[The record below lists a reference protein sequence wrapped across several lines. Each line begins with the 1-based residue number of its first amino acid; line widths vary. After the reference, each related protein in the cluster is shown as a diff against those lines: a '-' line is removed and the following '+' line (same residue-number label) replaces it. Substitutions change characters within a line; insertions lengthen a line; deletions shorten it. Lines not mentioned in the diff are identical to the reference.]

1 MIGFVVVTHGNLA
14 VELISTAELIVGEI
28 EGVKAVA
35 IPYSISQE
43 EAREQIS
50 SAISSVDNGE
60 GVLILTDLFGGT
72 PSNLSISFL
81 EEKKVE
87 VVTGVS
93 LPMMVKLSNVRGK
106 LNLEDM
112 AKLIRSYGRENISIA
127 GELLKGKA

>member
-14 VELISTAELIVGEI
+14 SELINTAEMIVGKI
-28 EGVKAVA
+28 EGVVAVP
-35 IPYSISQE
+35 ILHSVSQD
-43 EAREQIS
+43 EAREQIL
-50 SAISSVDNGE
+50 SAIKSVDNGE

-81 EEKKVE
+81 EDKKVE

-93 LPMMVKLSNVRGK
+93 LPMMVKLSNVRAN
-106 LNLEDM
+106 LSLEDM

-127 GELLKGKA
+127 GELLKGRS

>member
-14 VELISTAELIVGEI
+14 VELISTAELIVGKM
-28 EGVKAVA
+28 EGVMAVP
-35 IPYSISQE
+35 ISYSISQE
-43 EAREQIS
+43 EAREHIL
-50 SAISSVDNGE
+50 SAIRSVDNGE

-93 LPMMVKLSNVRGK
+93 LPMMVKLSNVRGN
-106 LNLEDM
+106 LNLDDM

-127 GELLKGKA
+127 GELLKGRA